1 MAAWDAVEVIV
12 VGGHQVLGQ
21 KTAWTMINAHL
32 RMAALVDQAIAIV
45 GMNLMKQQMT
55 GHLVLSEAVVAK
67 Q

>member
-1 MAAWDAVEVIV
+1 
-12 VGGHQVLGQ
+12 
-21 KTAWTMINAHL
+21 MINAHL